1 MWIIENHSKSQIEL
15 ARRSLAMGL
24 IHRFNN
30 CTQQLIYTFWEL
42 STFPRAS
49 AMKSRKELR
58 STHWNLNQLL
68 EVFQFAVAAVEDFNT
83 QLFLDNIH
91 AILNGLVIF
100 NVFKEFEVEGDNL
113 ALDYFYVTLLGKKE
127 HKERLI

>member
-1 MWIIENHSKSQIEL
+1 MDL
-15 ARRSLAMGL
+15 FRS
-24 IHRFNN
+24 FNN

-49 AMKSRKELR
+49 AMKSRKEIR
-58 STHWNLNQLL
+58 STHWSLNQLP
-68 EVFQFAVAAVEDFNT
+68 EVFHFAVAAVEKFNT
-83 QLFLDNIH
+83 QLFLDNIQ

-100 NVFKEFEVEGDNL
+100 NVFKDFEVEGDDL
-113 ALDYFYVTLLGKKE
+113 ALNYFYVTLLGKKE